1 MIERHQILIDA
12 LSKIAVEVEFAK
24 MFPENSNKDRIGN
37 FYHDADTLH
46 EVARDGLKTYMG
58 SVQMEDDERSFL
70 PGYHEYIIA
79 HEYDIEIG
87 YISITYGIPQILLYV
102 PLNPRYFQTHGIT
115 SITHV
120 NESHTIV
127 KIDLL

>member
-12 LSKIAVEVEFAK
+12 LNKIACENEFAK
-24 MFPENSNKDRIGN
+24 LFPVASNKARVGN
-37 FYHDADTLH
+37 FYRDADTLH
-46 EVARDGLKTYMG
+46 EIARDGLKTYMG
-58 SVQMEDDERSFL
+58 AIQMQDDERSFL

-87 YISITYGIPQILLYV
+87 YLSITYSIPQILVYV
-102 PLNPRYFQTHGIT
+102 ALNPKYLNSHGIT

-120 NESHTIV
+120 DTHTLV

>member
-12 LSKIAVEVEFAK
+12 LSKIAIQDEFVK
-24 MFPENSNKDRIGN
+24 LFPEGSNKARVGN
-37 FYHDADTLH
+37 FYNDANTLH

-58 SVQMEDDERSFL
+58 AIQMQDDERSFL

-87 YISITYGIPQILLYV
+87 YLSITYSIPQILVYV
-102 PLNPRYFQTHGIT
+102 ALNPKYLRSHGIT
-115 SITHV
+115 SITHIDT
-120 NESHTIV
+120 HTLV

>member
-12 LSKIAVEVEFAK
+12 LNKIAIEAEFAK
-24 MFPENSNKDRIGN
+24 LFPECANKDRVGN
-37 FYHDADTLH
+37 LYADADTLH

-58 SVQMEDDERSFL
+58 AVQMQDDERSFL

-87 YISITYGIPQILLYV
+87 YISITYSIPQILIYV
-102 PLNPRYFQTHGIT
+102 GINPKYQFTHALT
-115 SITHV
+115 SKTYVDTH
-120 NESHTIV
+120 TLV